1 MTSFRRRF
9 LTALG
14 LGAVSAGLAGCGFQL
29 RQTQDFAFKT
39 LYANFSD
46 TSPLG
51 VELRRNVLGTG
62 RIELLTDP
70 KQMLKADAIL
80 DILSEDRQ
88 QVAVGVSATG
98 QVRELQ
104 LRLRVRFRLRTP
116 QGVELIEPVELAQ
129 QRDLSFTETA
139 ALSKEIEQGIL
150 YRDMQTDIVQQ
161 IMRRLSAVKPRRVP
175 SPESAGASAPAP
187 ASTPAAEPLP
197 ASATKP

>member
-1 MTSFRRRF
+1 MTPTRRLF
-9 LTALG
+9 LTTFG
-14 LGAVSAGLAGCGFQL
+14 LGVVPAWLTGCGFQL
-29 RQTQDFAFKT
+29 RQTKDFAFNT
-39 LYANFSD
+39 LYANFSS

-51 VELRRNVLGTG
+51 VELRRNLLGTG
-62 RIELLTDP
+62 RIELVTDP

-80 DILSEDRQ
+80 DILSENRQ

-116 QGVELIEPVELAQ
+116 QGVELIEPVELFQ

-161 IMRRLSAVKPRRVP
+161 IMRRLSMVKPRGAP
-175 SPESAGASAPAP
+175 SQAP
-187 ASTPAAEPLP
+187 ASEPLP
-197 ASATKP
+197 AAAAKP